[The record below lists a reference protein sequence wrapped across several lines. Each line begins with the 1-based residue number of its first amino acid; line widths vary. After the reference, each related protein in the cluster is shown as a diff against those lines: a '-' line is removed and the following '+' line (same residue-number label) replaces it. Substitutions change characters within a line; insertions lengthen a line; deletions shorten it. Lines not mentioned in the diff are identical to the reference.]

1 MRMIAAKWKLW
12 IVILITS
19 LLRVDGAAKLV
30 LTISSYRSNSKKKDR
45 KEGQKLIQ
53 GAMIRKDGR
62 RKKKRRDQKNEVDL
76 LAAEL
81 AAADFSC
88 PITLSSRVLLFR
100 RIKGF
105 RCRRLFWSPLHL
117 TLLQSLHVLELSKEL
132 SLLTSQ
138 PKSKTKKESL
148 HNSRVISPLSLILK
162 RFMEELNFWRL
173 AIMDWFWYSR
183 MNSIYKNLL

>member
-88 PITLSSRVLLFR
+88 PITLSSRVSFSFEESKAFAVADSSGVHF
-100 RIKGF
+100 IWPF
-105 RCRRLFWSPLHL
+105 CNHYMSWSSPKN
-117 TLLQSLHVLELSKEL
+117 SLCWPVNQNQRQKRNLCTTAEL
-132 SLLTSQ
+132 
-138 PKSKTKKESL
+138 
-148 HNSRVISPLSLILK
+148 
-162 RFMEELNFWRL
+162 
-173 AIMDWFWYSR
+173 
-183 MNSIYKNLL
+183 

>member
-30 LTISSYRSNSKKKDR
+30 LLTISRSWSNSSSKKKDR

-62 RKKKRRDQKNEVDL
+62 RKTKREVDSPL
-76 LAAEL
+76 
-81 AAADFSC
+81 ADFSC
-88 PITLSSRVLLFR
+88 PITLLSSCVLLFR

-105 RCRRLFWSPLHL
+105 RLSQ
-117 TLLQSLHVLELSKEL
+117 TLLRGVHFIWPFCNHYMSWSSALQRTLFADQS
-132 SLLTSQ
+132 
-138 PKSKTKKESL
+138 TKIKD
-148 HNSRVISPLSLILK
+148 K
-162 RFMEELNFWRL
+162 
-173 AIMDWFWYSR
+173 
-183 MNSIYKNLL
+183 IYCK

>member
-30 LTISSYRSNSKKKDR
+30 LLTISRSWSNSSKKKDR

-62 RKKKRRDQKNEVDL
+62 RKTKREVDSPL
-76 LAAEL
+76 
-81 AAADFSC
+81 ADFSC
-88 PITLSSRVLLFR
+88 PITLFSRVSFSFEES
-100 RIKGF
+100 KAF
-105 RCRRLFWSPLHL
+105 ACRRLFWEESTSFDPSAI
-117 TLLQSLHVLELSKEL
+117 TTCPGAQLSKEL

-138 PKSKTKKESL
+138 PKSKTK
-148 HNSRVISPLSLILK
+148 
-162 RFMEELNFWRL
+162 
-173 AIMDWFWYSR
+173 
-183 MNSIYKNLL
+183 NLCAVGFVLRNIDFDTREIHGWTLFIKG

>member
-81 AAADFSC
+81 AQQTFLV
-88 PITLSSRVLLFR
+88 PLH
-100 RIKGF
+100 
-105 RCRRLFWSPLHL
+105 SPLVCPSL
-117 TLLQSLHVLELSKEL
+117 SKNQRLSLSQTLLESTSFDPSAITTCPGALQRTLFADQSTKIKDKKGIFAHRQSY
-132 SLLTSQ
+132 
-138 PKSKTKKESL
+138 KSPS
-148 HNSRVISPLSLILK
+148 SLILK

-173 AIMDWFWYSR
+173 AIIDWFWY
-183 MNSIYKNLL
+183 

>member
-62 RKKKRRDQKNEVDL
+62 RKTKREVIVNSL
-76 LAAEL
+76 SL
-81 AAADFSC
+81 ADFSC
-88 PITLSSRVLLFR
+88 PITLLSRVSFSFEES
-100 RIKGF
+100 KAF
-105 RCRRLFWSPLHL
+105 ACRRLFWEESTSFDPSAI
-117 TLLQSLHVLELSKEL
+117 TTCPGAQLSKEL

-138 PKSKTKKESL
+138 PKSKTKKSL
-148 HNSRVISPLSLILK
+148 RSRICI
-162 RFMEELNFWRL
+162 EE
-173 AIMDWFWYSR
+173 WFWY
-183 MNSIYKNLL
+183 